1 MTDTPAPSEDEAAAR
16 LEWLAAEIARH
27 DAAYHRDDAPEIS
40 DGEYDALRRENA
52 ALEAAHPHLVRDDS
66 PSRTVGAAVSDA
78 FAKVAHRQPMLSL
91 GNAFDA
97 GDVTE
102 FDERIRRFLSLDADA
117 PLAYTAEPKIDGLAL
132 ALRYEGGALV
142 EAATRGDG
150 RTGENVTANARTID
164 DIPERLTGDDVPDVF
179 EVRGEVYMSH
189 ADFAALN
196 TRGAEDGGRVFANPR
211 NAAAGSLRQLDAG
224 ITAARPLRFFAY
236 GWGDHSA
243 LPGGTQSDV
252 LAAIGRWGLTVN
264 PAMTVCD
271 GPDALVA
278 YHAGIEAQ
286 RATLGYDIDG
296 VVYKVDRLDYQARL
310 GTVSRAP
317 RWAVAHK
324 FPAEIAT
331 TVLDDIEI
339 QVGRTGSLT
348 PVAKLRPVT
357 VGGVVVSNATL
368 HNEDYIAGIGGDGEP
383 IRGGVDLRVG
393 DTVQVRR
400 AGDVIPQVVAV
411 DLDKRPGDAVPF
423 VFPDTCPQCGSVAE
437 RGADEARRRCVGG
450 MICPAQAVE
459 ALRHWVSRDAA
470 DIEGLGI
477 KQVEAFWQDGWVR
490 EVADIYT
497 LEAKHGAALREREGW
512 GEKSAANLFK
522 AIDARRILPFSR
534 FLYGLGIRHVGR
546 TTATMLGRA
555 YGDWETF
562 ERAMTALAEEERTV
576 RARLTGLDEK
586 EAARE
591 RKRLLTEDGIGRVR
605 EALLD
610 IDGAGGVLADTLASV
625 FGEATTTDRL
635 ARLRAHVTVEDA
647 EAPAGEGVFSGK
659 TVVFTGT
666 LELTSRAE
674 AKARAEALGAKVAGS
689 VSAKTDFVVA
699 GAAAGSKLKKAQ
711 TLGVTVLSEEE
722 WGRMAAQG

>member
-1 MTDTPAPSEDEAAAR
+1 M
-16 LEWLAAEIARH
+16 H
-27 DAAYHRDDAPEIS
+27 DAAYHRDDAPTIS
-40 DGEYDALRRENA
+40 DAAYDALRQENR
-52 ALEAAHPHLVRDDS
+52 ALEAAFPHLVREDS
-66 PSRTVGAAVSDA
+66 PEKRVGAAVSEA
-78 FAKVAHRQPMLSL
+78 FSKVTHRQRMLSL

-97 GDVTE
+97 GDVSD
-102 FDERIRRFLSLDADA
+102 FDDRIRRFLSLDASA
-117 PLAYTAEPKIDGLAL
+117 PLVYTAEPKIDGLAL
-132 ALRYEGGALV
+132 SLRYEQGKLV

-150 RTGENVTANARTID
+150 RTGENVTANARTIS
-164 DIPERLTGDDVPDVF
+164 DIPETLTGQNIPDVF
-179 EVRGEVYMSH
+179 EIRGEVYMSH

-196 TRGAEDGGRVFANPR
+196 TRAEAEGGKVFANPR
-211 NAAAGSLRQLDAG
+211 NAAAGSLRQLDSAV
-224 ITAARPLRFFAY
+224 TASRPLKFFAY
-236 GWGDHSA
+236 GWGDYSA
-243 LPGGTQSDV
+243 LPGDTQGQV
-252 LAAIGRWGLTVN
+252 LAAIAGWGLTVN
-264 PAMTVCD
+264 PAMTRCE
-271 GPDALVA
+271 GPQELVT
-278 YHAGIEAQ
+278 YHARIEAQ

-383 IRGGVDLRVG
+383 IRDGVDLRVG

-411 DLDKRPGDAVPF
+411 DLDKRPESAVAY

-437 RGADEARRRCVGG
+437 RVEGEARRRCVGG

-459 ALRHWVSRDAA
+459 VLRHWVSRDAA
-470 DIEGLGI
+470 DIEGLGQ

-497 LEAKHGAALREREGW
+497 LEERHGDALRTREGW
-512 GEKSAANLFK
+512 GEKSAANLFA
-522 AIDARRILPFSR
+522 AIDARRSLPFAR

-546 TTATMLGRA
+546 TTAAMLGRA
-555 YGDWETF
+555 YGDWDSF
-562 ERAMTALAEEERTV
+562 ERAMVALA
-576 RARLTGLDEK
+576 AGD
-586 EAARE
+586 
-591 RKRLLTEDGIGRVR
+591 EDGR
-605 EALLD
+605 EALLG
-610 IDGAGGVLADTLASV
+610 IDGVGAVLADTLASV
-625 FGEATTTDRL
+625 FGEAAAQDRL
-635 ARLRAHVTVEDA
+635 RNLRAHVTVEDA
-647 EAPAGEGVFSGK
+647 EAVAEGGVFSGK
-659 TVVFTGT
+659 TIVFTGT
-666 LELTSRAE
+666 LEQTSRAE

-689 VSAKTDFVVA
+689 VSAKTDYVVA

-711 TLGVTVLSEEE
+711 TLGVTILSEEE
-722 WGRMAAQG
+722 WGRMAAQS

>member
-1 MTDTPAPSEDEAAAR
+1 MTDAEAAAK
-16 LEWLAAEIARH
+16 LKWLATEIALH
-27 DAAYHRDDAPEIS
+27 DAAYHGEDAPAIS
-40 DGEYDALRRENA
+40 DAEYDALRRENT
-52 ALEAAHPHLVRDDS
+52 ALEEAFPHLVRSDS
-66 PSRTVGAAVSDA
+66 PSERVGAAVSDA

-97 GDVTE
+97 EDVTD
-102 FDERIRRFLSLDADA
+102 FDDRVRRFLSLDAEA

-132 ALRYEGGALV
+132 ALRYEGGRLV

-164 DIPERLTGDDVPDVF
+164 NIPETLSGANIPDVF

-196 TRGAEDGGRVFANPR
+196 DRAAEGGGKVFANPR
-211 NAAAGSLRQLDAG
+211 NAAAGSLRQLDST
-224 ITAARPLRFFAY
+224 ITASRPLKFFAY
-236 GWGDHSA
+236 GWGDFSI
-243 LPGGTQSDV
+243 LPGETQNDV
-252 LAAIGRWGLTVN
+252 LKAIGAWGLTIN
-264 PAMTVCD
+264 PAMTLCD
-271 GPDALVA
+271 GPDALTA
-278 YHAGIEAQ
+278 YHARIEAQ

-296 VVYKVDRLDYQARL
+296 VVYKVNRLDYQTRL

-317 RWAVAHK
+317 RWAIAHK
-324 FPAEIAT
+324 FPAEVAT

-368 HNEDYIAGIGGDGEP
+368 HNEDYIAGVGGDGGP
-383 IRGGVDLRVG
+383 IRDGVDLRVG

-400 AGDVIPQVVAV
+400 AGDVIPQVIAV
-411 DLDKRPGDAVPF
+411 DLDKRPEDAAPF

-437 RGADEARRRCVGG
+437 RVAGEARRRCVGG

-477 KQVEAFWQDGWVR
+477 KQVEAFWHDGWVR

-497 LEAKHGAALREREGW
+497 LEAEHGEALRTRDGW
-512 GEKSAANLFK
+512 GEKSAENLFA
-522 AIDARRILPFSR
+522 AINERRSLSFAR

-546 TTATMLGRA
+546 TTAAMLGRS
-555 YGDWETF
+555 YGDWASF
-562 ERAMTALAEEERTV
+562 EAAMTAVA
-576 RARLTGLDEK
+576 GGDEG
-586 EAARE
+586 ARE
-591 RKRLLTEDGIGRVR
+591 TLLG
-605 EALLD
+605 
-610 IDGAGGVLADTLASV
+610 IDGVGGVLVDTLASV
-625 FGEATTTDRL
+625 FGEATTLDRL

-647 EAPAGEGVFSGK
+647 EAVAEGGVFSGK
-659 TVVFTGT
+659 TIVFTGT
-666 LELTSRAE
+666 LERTSRAE
-674 AKARAEALGAKVAGS
+674 AKARAESLGAKVAGS
-689 VSAKTDFVVA
+689 VSARTDFVVA

-711 TLGVTVLSEEE
+711 TLNVAVLTEDD
-722 WGRMAAQG
+722 WMRMASEG

>member
-1 MTDTPAPSEDEAAAR
+1 MTDTPPLTDAEATAR
-16 LEWLAAEIARH
+16 LKWLAMEIALH
-27 DAAYHRDDAPEIS
+27 DAAYHGADAPTIS
-40 DGEYDALRRENA
+40 DAEYDALRRRNA
-52 ALEAAHPHLVRDDS
+52 ELEAAYPHLVRPDS
-66 PSRTVGAAVSDA
+66 PSMRVGAAASDA
-78 FAKVAHRQPMLSL
+78 FAKVAHRLPMLSL

-97 GDVTE
+97 GDVRE
-102 FDERIRRFLSLDADA
+102 FDERVRRFLSLEADA

-150 RTGENVTANARTID
+150 RTGENVTANARTIG
-164 DIPERLTGDDVPDVF
+164 DIPATLTGDDVPEVF

-196 TRGAEDGGRVFANPR
+196 ARAEDGDGKVFANPR
-211 NAAAGSLRQLDAG
+211 NAAAGSLRQLDPAV
-224 ITAARPLRFFAY
+224 TAARPLRFFAY
-236 GWGDHSA
+236 GWGDASA
-243 LPGGTQSDV
+243 LPAETQEGV
-252 LAAIGRWGLTVN
+252 LRAIARWGLAVN
-264 PAMTVCD
+264 PAMTLCE
-271 GPDALVA
+271 GPEALVA
-278 YHAGIEAQ
+278 YHARIEGE
-286 RATLGYDIDG
+286 RAALGYDIDG
-296 VVYKVDRLDYQARL
+296 VVYKVDRLDYQRRL

-368 HNEDYIAGIGGDGEP
+368 HNEDYIAGIGGDGQP
-383 IRGGVDLRVG
+383 IRDGTDIRIG

-400 AGDVIPQVVAV
+400 AGDVIPQVIAV
-411 DLDKRPGDAVPF
+411 DLDRRPPEAVPF
-423 VFPDTCPQCGSVAE
+423 AFPDTCPQCGSAAE
-437 RGADEARRRCVGG
+437 RVAGEARRRCVGG

-477 KQVEAFWQDGWVR
+477 RQVEAFWQDGWIR

-497 LEAKHGAALREREGW
+497 LEARHGEALRTREGW
-512 GEKSAANLFK
+512 GEKSAANLFA
-522 AIDARRILPFSR
+522 AIDARRSLPFAR

-546 TTATMLGRA
+546 TTAAMLGRS
-555 YGDWETF
+555 YGDWHSFET
-562 ERAMTALAEEERTV
+562 AMTAIAQ
-576 RARLTGLDEK
+576 GD

-591 RKRLLTEDGIGRVR
+591 TLTG
-605 EALLD
+605 
-610 IDGAGGVLADTLASV
+610 IDGVGAVLADTLASV
-625 FGEATTTDRL
+625 FGEATTLDRL
-635 ARLRAHVTVEDA
+635 ARLREHVTVEDA
-647 EAPAGEGVFSGK
+647 EAVAAGGVFSGK

-666 LELTSRAE
+666 LDRTSRAE
-674 AKARAEALGAKVAGS
+674 AKAKAEALGAKVAGS
-689 VSAKTDFVVA
+689 VSAKTDYVVA

-711 TLGVTVLSEEE
+711 TLGVAVLTEDD
-722 WGRMAAQG
+722 WMRMAAED